1 MATSYLQP
9 REARHA
15 SPVIQPDEAAYAGPE
30 PSWQAM
36 LVGNSRAL
44 RETLETIRLVAPR
57 RSTVLI
63 TGETGTGKEVVARAL
78 HAASP
83 RADRQMVIVNA
94 AALPD
99 NLLEAELFGH
109 MKGAFTGAVQQ
120 RVGRFEQA
128 HRSTLFLDEI
138 GDLPLS
144 MQTKLLRF
152 LQEREFERIG
162 SSETIRVDVRLVAAT
177 NADLEA
183 KVREGNFRQDLY
195 YRLNVVPIVTTPLR
209 ERPGDVPV
217 LARHFA
223 ARICDAEQIPL
234 RTLSADA
241 LDLLASLPWPGNVR
255 QLENT
260 IERAIALCGQRQ
272 LLTSADFAGIETSPP
287 HELTCRLE
295 QAALEKI
302 GAAPEH
308 PMNSFAIPPGG
319 LDFEQTM
326 NRIEARVLEEALRR
340 TTGNK
345 TAAAELLRLKRTT
358 LSAKLRALGI
368 ADTEKSFAAGA

>member
-9 REARHA
+9 RETVRYDT
-15 SPVIQPDEAAYAGPE
+15 PKIQRADPTDPALVE
-30 PSWQAM
+30 SWQSL

-44 RETLETIRLVAPR
+44 RETIETIRLVAAR

-83 RADRQMVIVNA
+83 RAGREMVIVNA
-94 AALPD
+94 AALPE

-138 GDLPLS
+138 GDLPFS

-162 SSETIRVDVRLVAAT
+162 SSDTIRVDVRLIAAT

-183 KVREGNFRQDLY
+183 KVHEGSFRQDLY
-195 YRLNVVPIVTTPLR
+195 YRLNVVPIITTPLR
-209 ERPGDVPV
+209 KRPVDIPI
-217 LARHFA
+217 LAQHFA
-223 ARICDAEQIPL
+223 AKICAAEQIPL
-234 RTLSADA
+234 RTFQEET
-241 LDLLASLPWPGNVR
+241 LDVLASLPWPGNVR

-260 IERAIALCGQRQ
+260 IERAIALCGDRDV
-272 LLTSADFAGIETSPP
+272 LIPADFAGVDAPQMQ
-287 HELTCRLE
+287 ELTTRLE
-295 QAALEKI
+295 QTLE
-302 GAAPEH
+302 APEDH
-308 PMNSFAIPPGG
+308 MNSFAIPAGG
-319 LDFEQTM
+319 LDFEHTINQ
-326 NRIEARVLEEALRR
+326 IETRVLEEALRR
-340 TTGNK
+340 SEGNK

-358 LSAKLRALGI
+358 LAAKLRALGI
-368 ADTEKSFAAGA
+368 ADNEKSFAVGA

>member
-1 MATSYLQP
+1 MG
-9 REARHA
+9 H
-15 SPVIQPDEAAYAGPE
+15 
-30 PSWQAM
+30 
-36 LVGNSRAL
+36 SRAL
-44 RETLETIRLVAPR
+44 CETIETIRLVAAR

-83 RADRQMVIVNA
+83 RAGREMVIVNA
-94 AALPD
+94 AALPE

-138 GDLPLS
+138 GDLPLT

-162 SSETIRVDVRLVAAT
+162 SSDTIRVDVRLIAAT

-183 KVREGNFRQDLY
+183 RVREGSFRQDLY
-195 YRLNVVPIVTTPLR
+195 YRLNVVPIATTPLR
-209 ERPGDVPV
+209 ERSDDIPV

-223 ARICDAEQIPL
+223 AKICDAEQIPV
-234 RTLSADA
+234 RTFREGT
-241 LDLLASLPWPGNVR
+241 LDLLASFPWPGNVR

-260 IERAIALCGQRQ
+260 IERAIALCGEREILIPTDFESADPPQ
-272 LLTSADFAGIETSPP
+272 LQELTSRP
-287 HELTCRLE
+287 E
-295 QAALEKI
+295 QALE
-302 GAAPEH
+302 APEDR
-308 PMNSFAIPPGG
+308 MKSFAIPANG
-319 LDFEQTM
+319 LDFEHTM
-326 NRIEARVLEEALRR
+326 NQIEAHVLEEALRR
-340 TTGNK
+340 TAGNK

-358 LSAKLRALGI
+358 LAAKLRALGI
-368 ADTEKSFAAGA
+368 ADNEKSFAVGA